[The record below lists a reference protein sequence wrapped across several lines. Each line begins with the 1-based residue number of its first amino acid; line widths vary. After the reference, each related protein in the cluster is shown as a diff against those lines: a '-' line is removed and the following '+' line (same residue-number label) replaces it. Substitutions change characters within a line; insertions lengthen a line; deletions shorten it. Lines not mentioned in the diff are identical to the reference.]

1 MIFSFYLP
9 CVTAIMLLAQVTF
22 FLFRITFYFYGRLKK
37 QTNLVILKQCLLI
50 CNYFSLFQSL
60 SILVLVSFGPMPLAF
75 AVGFRIIWIW
85 SLLVFD
91 SIIMTLCFFRE
102 LLILR
107 VNFIN
112 YNRIS
117 IQKIHQTF
125 VKIIISPHIR

>member
-1 MIFSFYLP
+1 MVGLS
-9 CVTAIMLLAQVTF
+9 
-22 FLFRITFYFYGRLKK
+22 
-37 QTNLVILKQCLLI
+37 
-50 CNYFSLFQSL
+50 NYFSFFQSL

-75 AVGFRIIWIW
+75 AVGFRMVWLW

-107 VNFIN
+107 VNSIK

-117 IQKIHQTF
+117 
-125 VKIIISPHIR
+125 S